1 MPHLGKEQQSTVL
14 GAAISAITYSDMS
27 QLSVASSKFSK
38 ASARLGLSSPSATS
52 AAASNTMALANGFH
66 DVDLKADDRDEKETV
81 TDNVSDATTVPGVLA
96 VRSMTNTKPRSSGR
110 KKLGMVVLLALLAFM
125 GLFGVSM
132 YQRSREAAQ
141 ESSESVSMYDCEE
154 GEEGINRRVLY
165 IAKKGSNIGVDP
177 EISSKI
183 IRRRAIKDMMTTLD
197 GNYDIAVNK
206 GGSVRVT
213 GGKQQLRRNLQMSR
227 KGCEKVTTSRSPKRT
242 STMATPGSGSIS
254 LSMSMSTSTSMPMS
268 TSMCMSISD
277 KKKGSKVKSSF
288 KKKKKSNK
296 KSTKKI
302 KSKEPSAKKMHSV
315 SMSMCMSISSKG
327 KGSAAKSA
335 SSAKKM
341 PDKNTKEQL

>member
-1 MPHLGKEQQSTVL
+1 
-14 GAAISAITYSDMS
+14 
-27 QLSVASSKFSK
+27 
-38 ASARLGLSSPSATS
+38 
-52 AAASNTMALANGFH
+52 
-66 DVDLKADDRDEKETV
+66 
-81 TDNVSDATTVPGVLA
+81 
-96 VRSMTNTKPRSSGR
+96 
-110 KKLGMVVLLALLAFM
+110 
-125 GLFGVSM
+125 
-132 YQRSREAAQ
+132 
-141 ESSESVSMYDCEE
+141 MYDCEE
-154 GEEGINRRVLY
+154 GEEGINRRVLR
-165 IAKKGSNIGVDP
+165 IAKKGSNKGVDP

-183 IRRRAIKDMMTTLD
+183 MRRRAIKDMMTTLD
-197 GNYDIAVNK
+197 GNHDIAVNK

-213 GGKQQLRRNLQMSR
+213 GGKQQLHRNLQMSR

-341 PDKNTKEQL
+341 PDKNAEEQV